1 LKTVV
6 RTVQLE
12 FDSAGQIKETNE
24 ALIVPYILARECV
37 AEYCGGRGFKPGC
50 ELQDAA
56 WTLKGQWVVA
66 HSHADSV
73 FVKNR
78 SLIRGQIDPY
88 SVRFDDAINAVKGD
102 VWFLKVLCDQTFLD
116 SVRSGEL
123 HKDASAAY
131 FCDEFD
137 EAGKFGDDVYD
148 FVQRNFMFGHVAV
161 GVTEGRCPSPFCG
174 MEMDGFDSFLR
185 VRVLDPGLFVS
196 CRLTTVA
203 KDAKAGVYA
212 LVGKLKRNLTDS
224 GYAKGE
230 AVVRDFLFDVEKG
243 WTPERADSWV
253 QENHYS
259 SDTMSVPE
267 TLDAASKLDP
277 EEVLA
282 KSRRLLN
289 HGNMSST
296 GDRKS
301 VMTSAGWGARHH
313 DGAL

>member
-1 LKTVV
+1 VKTVV
-6 RTVQLE
+6 RTVRLE
-12 FDSAGQIKETNE
+12 FDSAGQIRETDE

-37 AEYCGGRGFKPGC
+37 SEYCGGRGFKPGC
-50 ELQDAA
+50 ELRDAA

-78 SLIRGQIDPY
+78 SLIRGQIDPA
-88 SVRFDDAINAVKGD
+88 SVRFDEVINAVKGD
-102 VWFLKVLCDQTFLD
+102 VWFLKALCDGAFLD

-123 HKDASAAY
+123 RKDASAAY

-185 VRVLDPGLFVS
+185 VRVRDPGLFVS
-196 CRLTTVA
+196 CRLTTIA

-212 LVGKLKRNLTDS
+212 LVGKLKRNLTGS
-224 GYAKGE
+224 GYAEGD

-253 QENHYS
+253 QENADS
-259 SDTMSVPE
+259 SDTTSMPCA
-267 TLDAASKLDP
+267 LDARSKLDP
-277 EEVLA
+277 QEVLA
-282 KSRRLLN
+282 CSRRLL
-289 HGNMSST
+289 HGNTVST
-296 GDRKS
+296 GTRKS
-301 VMTSAGWGARHH
+301 VMTSSGWRARHH